1 MTDFPNVDHLNH
13 LFQVVYHS
21 ISLTDTDGEKQIL
34 KTSRL
39 NNMKKRISGCLIS
52 SNGEFL
58 QILEGPRS
66 GIMDLINL
74 IQMDTRHK
82 EFSIM
87 KMCMIKERMFENW
100 TMASFEAD
108 EQTFMQIL
116 ASYCESDNETEKM
129 IYDYIAFGK
138 EPPPVDLQPIQGKN

>member
-1 MTDFPNVDHLNH
+1 MTYFSNVDHSNH

-21 ISLTDTDGEKQIL
+21 ISLTDADGEKEIL

-39 NNMKKRISGCLIS
+39 NNMKKSISGCLIS

-58 QILEGPRS
+58 QILEGPRPV
-66 GIMDLINL
+66 IMDLIAL
-74 IQMDTRHK
+74 IQTDKRHK

-108 EQTFMQIL
+108 ERTFMQIL

-129 IYDYIAFGK
+129 VYDYIAFGK
-138 EPPPVDLQPIQGKN
+138 EPPPVGLQPI

>member
-1 MTDFPNVDHLNH
+1 MTYFSNVDHSNH

-21 ISLTDTDGEKQIL
+21 ISLTDVDGEKQIL

-39 NNMKKRISGCLIS
+39 NNMKKSISGCLIS

-58 QILEGPRS
+58 QILEGPRPA
-66 GIMDLINL
+66 IMDLINL

-116 ASYCESDNETEKM
+116 DSYCESDNETEKM

-138 EPPPVDLQPIQGKN
+138 EPPPVGLQPI

>member
-1 MTDFPNVDHLNH
+1 MTDLFNGDHLSH

-21 ISLTDTDGEKQIL
+21 ISLTDADGEKEIL

-39 NNMKKRISGCLIS
+39 NNTKKSISGCLIS

-58 QILEGPRS
+58 QILEGPHPV
-66 GIMDLINL
+66 IMDLINL
-74 IQMDTRHK
+74 IQTDKRHK
-82 EFSIM
+82 KFIIM
-87 KMCMIKERMFENW
+87 KMCIIKERMFKNW
-100 TMASFEAD
+100 TMASFQAD

-116 ASYCESDNETEKM
+116 SSYCESDNETEKM

-138 EPPPVDLQPIQGKN
+138 EPPPVGLQPI

>member
-1 MTDFPNVDHLNH
+1 MTDFSNVDHLNH

-21 ISLTDTDGEKQIL
+21 ISLTDADGEKKIL

-39 NNMKKRISGCLIS
+39 NNMKKSISGCLIS

-58 QILEGPRS
+58 QILEGPRPV
-66 GIMDLINL
+66 IMDLINL
-74 IQMDTRHK
+74 IQTDKRHK

-129 IYDYIAFGK
+129 VYDYIAFGK
-138 EPPPVDLQPIQGKN
+138 EPPPFDSQPI

>member
-1 MTDFPNVDHLNH
+1 
-13 LFQVVYHS
+13 
-21 ISLTDTDGEKQIL
+21 
-34 KTSRL
+34 
-39 NNMKKRISGCLIS
+39 MKKSISGCLIS

-138 EPPPVDLQPIQGKN
+138 EPPPVGLQPI

>member
-1 MTDFPNVDHLNH
+1 MTDFPNVDHFNH

-21 ISLTDTDGEKQIL
+21 ISLTDTAGEKEIL

-39 NNMKKRISGCLIS
+39 NNAKRSISGCLIS

-58 QILEGPRS
+58 QILEGSRPV
-66 GIMDLINL
+66 IMDLINS
-74 IQMDTRHK
+74 IQADNRHK

-100 TMASFEAD
+100 TMASYEAD

-129 IYDYIAFGK
+129 IYDYIAYGK
-138 EPPPVDLQPIQGKN
+138 EAPPADLQTP

>member
-1 MTDFPNVDHLNH
+1 MTDFSNVDHLNH

-21 ISLTDTDGEKQIL
+21 ISLTDADGEKKIL

-39 NNMKKRISGCLIS
+39 NNMKKSISGCLIS

-58 QILEGPRS
+58 QILEGPRPV
-66 GIMDLINL
+66 IMDLINL

-138 EPPPVDLQPIQGKN
+138 EPPPVGLQPI

>member
-1 MTDFPNVDHLNH
+1 MTYFSNVDHSNH

-21 ISLTDTDGEKQIL
+21 ISLTDADGEKKIL

-39 NNMKKRISGCLIS
+39 NNMKKSISGCLIS

-58 QILEGPRS
+58 QILEGPRPV
-66 GIMDLINL
+66 IMDLINL

-138 EPPPVDLQPIQGKN
+138 EPPPVGLQPI

>member
-39 NNMKKRISGCLIS
+39 NNMKKSISGCLIS